1 MKTFFFA
8 CWLGLLLLSMAG
20 CQHPGPRFDPYANT
34 AGMTLDLQSVTITN
48 KIDPGWLKP
57 PTEPFTLG
65 PGDRLEIELID
76 DLTTRTVATV
86 GPDGKIYFSLLPGID
101 VWGLTLPQAQARLEK
116 ELTQFYKQQPRV
128 ALTLRG
134 VESRRVWLLGR
145 LQTPGVYYMTNSPTL
160 LEAVALAGGTLNYAG
175 TRDLSASTS
184 TDEMADLR
192 RSFIIRK
199 GRLLPVDFERL
210 ITQGDLS
217 QNIYLEPDDF
227 VYFPPATARQIY
239 VMGAVGQ
246 PRAVPYREGMTM
258 AAAIA
263 DSFGTVKDAYLSH
276 VAVVR
281 GSLSEPKI
289 ALVDYRD
296 VAKGAVRD
304 VILEPNDIVYVPYA
318 PYRYLSKYADLIVS
332 TFVSSVAINEGI
344 RAVGQPS
351 SGAAGVFIPIGS
363 RITVSGPSSGFNFN
377 PSSFSQ

>member
-1 MKTFFFA
+1 MKNPSFA
-8 CWLGLLLLSMAG
+8 CWLVLVLVCLAG
-20 CQHPGPRFDPYANT
+20 CQHPGPRFDPYSKT
-34 AGMTLDLQSVTITN
+34 AGLTLDMQSISLTN

-57 PTEPFTLG
+57 PTTPFTLG
-65 PGDRLEIELID
+65 PGDRLEIELVD
-76 DLTTRTVATV
+76 DLTSRTIATV

-116 ELTQFYKQQPRV
+116 ELTQFYKQRPRV

-160 LEAVALAGGTLNYAG
+160 LEAVALAGGTLSYAG
-175 TRDLSASTS
+175 TRDLSANAT
-184 TDEMADLR
+184 TDEIADLR

-199 GRLLPVDFERL
+199 GHILPIDFERL
-210 ITQGDLS
+210 ISQGDLS

-227 VYFPPATARQIY
+227 IYFPPATARQVY

-246 PRAVPYREGMTM
+246 PRAVPYRDGMSM
-258 AAAIA
+258 VSAIA
-263 DSFGTVKDAYLSH
+263 DSFGTVKDSYLSH

-281 GSLSEPKI
+281 GSLSEPRI
-289 ALVDYRD
+289 ALVNYRD
-296 VAKGAVRD
+296 VIRGVAQD
-304 VILEPNDIVYVPYA
+304 VILEPNDIVYVPYS
-318 PYRYLSKYADLIVS
+318 PYRYLDKYAELIVN

-344 RAVGQPS
+344 RVVGQPAN
-351 SGAAGVFIPIGS
+351 GTAGVFIPVGS
-363 RITVSGPSSGFNFN
+363 KITVSPSPGFNFN

>member
-1 MKTFFFA
+1 MNNYFSA
-8 CWLGLLLLSMAG
+8 CWLGLMMVCLVG
-20 CQHPGPRFDPYANT
+20 CQHPGPRFDPYAKT
-34 AGMTLDLQSVTITN
+34 AGMTLDLQSVSLTN

-57 PTEPFTLG
+57 PTDPFTLG

-76 DLTTRTVATV
+76 DITSRTLATV

-160 LEAVALAGGTLNYAG
+160 LEAVALAGGTLSYVG

-199 GRLLPVDFERL
+199 GHLLPVDFERL

-227 VYFPPATARQIY
+227 IYFPPATARQVY

-246 PRAVPYREGMTM
+246 PRAVPYRQGMTM
-258 AAAIA
+258 AAAVA

-276 VAVVR
+276 VAIVR

-296 VAKGAVRD
+296 VVKGAARD
-304 VILEPNDIVYVPYA
+304 VVLEPNDIVYVPYA
-318 PYRYLSKYADLIVS
+318 PYRYLNKYADLIVG

-344 RAVGQPS
+344 RAVGQAPG
-351 SGAAGVFIPIGS
+351 GAAGVFIPIGS
-363 RITVSGPSSGFNFN
+363 KITVTPSPGFNVN